1 MIQIMEA
8 YLHILDAQLLAS
20 ERPVA
25 VDHDIADYFESH
37 FMKLYEGIDT
47 VHMPVD
53 SESKLFHHLEASKE
67 TGDFSAFT
75 RVLADAFFDL
85 MKQSDGI
92 KPGVLAFVLYE
103 AFETTYFGFLKLNFK
118 TAYFHS
124 VSMESDAVSHQ
135 LALKHT
141 TLPGK
146 QQRIEEAFIV
156 DLDHLTLYL
165 KDREVVVNG
174 KKSKYITEHI
184 LGLTPQISAKKA
196 LDIIAKAAKG
206 EEAPIQ
212 AAVNKAKINQY
223 VREQIETGSPIRIS
237 DIAETCYE
245 SETERRQYENEVRMK
260 GVDSDVVT
268 IHETQQVK
276 LKGAQKIKTEAGV
289 EIIMPE
295 FYLTN
300 PDNFEIVEELDGSV
314 TIKLKH
320 IGAII

>member
-1 MIQIMEA
+1 MEA
-8 YLHILDAQLLAS
+8 YLHILDGQLLPS

-25 VDHDIADYFESH
+25 IDHDIADYFESH
-37 FMKLYEGIDT
+37 FMKLFEGIDT

-53 SESKLFHHLEASKE
+53 ADSKLFHHLEASKE
-67 TGDFSAFT
+67 TGDFNAFT

-85 MKQSDGI
+85 MKRSDGI

-103 AFETTYFGFLKLNFK
+103 AFDTTYLGLLKLNFK

-124 VSMESDAVSHQ
+124 VSMEAEAVSHQ

-146 QQRIEEAFIV
+146 QQRIDEAFIV
-156 DLDHLTLYL
+156 DLDNLTLYL
-165 KDREVVVNG
+165 KDKDVVVDG
-174 KKSKYITEHI
+174 KKAKYIAEHI
-184 LGLTPQISAKKA
+184 LGLTPELSAKKA
-196 LDIIAKAAKG
+196 LDILSKAAKT
-206 EEAPIQ
+206 EETPIQ

-223 VREQIETGSPIRIS
+223 VRDQVENGNPIRIS

-245 SETERRQYENEVRMK
+245 SETARRQYENEVRMK
-260 GVDSDVVT
+260 GVASDVVT

-276 LKGAQKIKTEAGV
+276 LKGTQKIKTEAGV
-289 EIIMPE
+289 EILMPE

-300 PDNFEIVEELDGSV
+300 PDNFEIVEELDGST